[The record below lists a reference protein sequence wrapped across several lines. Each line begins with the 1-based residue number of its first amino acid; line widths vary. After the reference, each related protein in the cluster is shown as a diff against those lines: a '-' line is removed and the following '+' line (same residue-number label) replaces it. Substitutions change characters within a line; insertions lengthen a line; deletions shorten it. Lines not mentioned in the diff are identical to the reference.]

1 KDLGVDAVDIST
13 GGLIAEA
20 KIPTGPGYQV
30 PMAHYVKEHAHL
42 PVAAVGMITTAQQA
56 NEIVE
61 SGRADAVLI
70 GKETLRDPHFALR
83 AAATLGAQIDYGTPQ
98 YQWAPF
104 PRS

>member
-1 KDLGVDAVDIST
+1 
-13 GGLIAEA
+13 
-20 KIPTGPGYQV
+20 
-30 PMAHYVKEHAHL
+30 
-42 PVAAVGMITTAQQA
+42 MITTAQQA
-56 NEIVE
+56 NDIVE

-83 AAATLGAQIDYGTPQ
+83 AAAALGAEIDYGTPQ